1 MTTSDDKTVLTLD
14 DEDIVTRRQAIGL
27 AALVLGVGTVVSGRA
42 LASDDEN
49 EGDSESSG
57 DSEGDHSSDTD
68 STSDSSEEEESESD
82 GDGA

>member
-1 MTTSDDKTVLTLD
+1 MACPTAIFPTRCPRRLSPTVITSYSIHYTKLY
-14 DEDIVTRRQAIGL
+14 E
-27 AALVLGVGTVVSGRA
+27 A